1 MATTYTLAEYADG
14 DAVAAA
20 LDLAGTALQPADVGT
35 AAAADIGDF
44 ATAAQGGLA
53 DTAVQPG
60 DIGTA
65 AAADFGDF
73 ATAAQGGLADTALQ
87 PNAPAQLGGAA
98 NYLEILADG
107 TLRLVGAATVWDDIA
122 QGIAA
127 ARSTGPGVS
136 FNAVEVSMDFLVTAN
151 LDDYAVLPFQLK
163 HQVKA
168 GSAIY
173 PHVHWEQAQANTP
186 NWLMQYRWQR
196 NGQPKT
202 TAWTNYKCN
211 TPAFTYTSGTL
222 DQISYGAAVPA
233 PEGYGISDII
243 QLRLLRDSANASGLF
258 AGADPYTATV
268 AATSFDP
275 HVEIDSLGSA
285 SEYVK

>member
-1 MATTYTLAEYADG
+1 MPSTADLTNYANAA
-14 DAVAAA
+14 AVAAA
-20 LDLAGTALQPADVGT
+20 LDKAG
-35 AAAADIGDF
+35 
-44 ATAAQGGLA
+44 
-53 DTAVQPG
+53 
-60 DIGTA
+60 
-65 AAADFGDF
+65 
-73 ATAAQGGLADTALQ
+73 TALQ
-87 PNAPAQLGGAA
+87 PNAPAQLGGAL
-98 NYLEILADG
+98 NYLEVLADG
-107 TLRLVGAATVWDDIA
+107 TLRLVGSATVWDDIA

-136 FNAVEVSMDFLVTAN
+136 FNAVEGSMDFLATAN

-173 PHVHWEQAQANTP
+173 PHVHWEQAQNHTP
-186 NWLMQYRWQR
+186 NWLIQYRWQR

-202 TAWTNYKCN
+202 TAWSNYKCN
-211 TPAFTYTSGTL
+211 TNAFTYVSGTL
-222 DQISYGAAVPA
+222 NQLSYGAAIPA
-233 PEGYGISDII
+233 PADYGISDIV

-258 AGADPYTATV
+258 TGADAYTATV